1 MVDSQTQPADFKE
14 SAVSAGSAQAATS
27 VKPAQ
32 PEQPELPGFQVALAN
47 FDGPFDL
54 LLQLIH
60 SRKMDITEVALATVT
75 DEFIAYTRGLSHSA
89 DDLDEVTEF
98 LVVAST
104 LLDLKAARLVPR
116 GEVEDEEDLA
126 LLESRDLLFA
136 KLLQYKAYKGV
147 ADIFA
152 GWQRDAARRYPA
164 QLSLEDHHAN
174 LLPPVELGHTPESF
188 AEVAAAVFRPRP
200 TGVDTGHIH
209 TVAVSVP
216 EQAGHILNTL
226 KVAGENHWVSFHSL
240 IADCEVSMK
249 VVGRFLAL
257 LELYKAR
264 AIGIEQPEPLEEM
277 SVAWTGLDVDPA
289 VVAASNW
296 E

>member
-1 MVDSQTQPADFKE
+1 MTEQQIA
-14 SAVSAGSAQAATS
+14 
-27 VKPAQ
+27 
-32 PEQPELPGFQVALAN
+32 EQPELPGFRVALAN

-60 SRKMDITEVALATVT
+60 SRKMDITEIALATVT

-136 KLLQYKAYKGV
+136 KLLQYKTYKGV

-152 GWQRDAARRYPA
+152 QWQRDADRRFPV
-164 QLSLEDHHAN
+164 QLSMEEHHAT
-174 LLPPVELGHTPESF
+174 LLPPVKLGHTPESF
-188 AEVAAAVFRPRP
+188 AELAAAVFRPRP
-200 TGVDTGHIH
+200 TEVATGHIH

-226 KVAGENHWVSFHSL
+226 KVAGENRWVNFQSL
-240 IADCEVSMK
+240 IADCELSMT
-249 VVGRFLAL
+249 VIGRFLAL

-264 AIGIEQPEPLEEM
+264 AIGIEQPEPLDTM
-277 SVAWTGLDVDPA
+277 SIAWTGLDVDPA

>member
-1 MVDSQTQPADFKE
+1 MTDSHSNPGGMMPGDD
-14 SAVSAGSAQAATS
+14 
-27 VKPAQ
+27 PNQ
-32 PEQPELPGFQVALAN
+32 PEITGFRVALAN

-60 SRKMDITEVALATVT
+60 SRKMDITEIALATVT
-75 DEFIAYTRGLSHSA
+75 DEFIAYTKGLSSSA
-89 DDLDEVTEF
+89 EDLDEVTEF

-126 LLESRDLLFA
+126 LLEQRDLLFA
-136 KLLQYKAYKGV
+136 RLLQYKAYKGV
-147 ADIFA
+147 ADIFSE
-152 GWQRDAARRYPA
+152 WQRDAARRFPA
-164 QLSLEDHHAN
+164 ELSLEDHHAN
-174 LLPPVELGHTPESF
+174 LLPPVKLGHTPESF
-188 AEVAAAVFRPRP
+188 AEMAAAVFRPRP

-209 TVAVSVP
+209 AVAVSVP

-226 KVAGENHWVSFHSL
+226 KIAGENHWVSFHSL
-240 IADCEVSMK
+240 IADCEISMT

-264 AIGIEQPEPLEEM
+264 AIGIEQPEPLEDM
-277 SVAWTGLDVDPA
+277 NVAWTGLDVDPA

-296 E
+296 S